1 MLSTSTIKNS
11 RQASHYFSGQD
22 NYYTKEEGLEQS
34 EWYGRGAKAQQLE
47 GQINEQVFEK
57 LLNGVTPAGE
67 PLGKMVDG
75 QIKHRPGWDLTLSA
89 PKSVSIMALVAGDK
103 RLIDAHRQAVKTTLD
118 HIERSCAQARIRK
131 DGDISFERTNNIT
144 AALYH
149 HDLSRA
155 KDPQMHTHSV
165 IMNMTQRTDGKW
177 RSMASSMG
185 KYGEDAKN
193 EVNGFIERVRHN
205 NRFYSKLYETELAFQ
220 VKQLGY
226 EIRTEGKTGV
236 FEIASIPKELNDTF
250 SKRRLEIEAELEKN
264 GTSGGKAA
272 SFATLS
278 TRNKKEIVDRGEMLT
293 LWETEAKA
301 HGINLRQIKE
311 ASVQK
316 AGSVLDSTQETAE
329 SVKTHAINLI
339 QQASKQLAVFQ
350 TNFNLEQLVEYA
362 SKEAMTRHIDVTTLI
377 AAIDHEAK
385 VGGLISITN
394 ELGKSTYMAKST
406 VQDENN
412 LLSLLK
418 ENTATKH
425 LVSLKVVEQIFD
437 QHPEI
442 QKEVHS
448 DLLQVFDSDKVVL
461 IEGEHNKSR
470 LIEPTLRIAQS
481 AGLRSAIISPTQV
494 AGKQLVNE
502 AKPNPQTI
510 WEHIIAIFKDNT
522 PKHYSPMQFI
532 HQAESGKLAEMKP
545 VLLLVDQAHLLSTHQ
560 KAKLVQ
566 WTHDHN
572 AKLLLFGSQDKL
584 LPYQVS
590 TSLKQ
595 LSDHG
600 IKTIANVES
609 LTKNAVIEPEKL
621 AEVFLK
627 LKDKL
632 HEVGHIEDRQQAIAS
647 HFVRLDVSER
657 ATSLI
662 TTASKLGVK
671 VINQQV
677 HDGLTA
683 SGSIK
688 KSIACETLTPVYI
701 HEDKT
706 KLAASYA
713 DNQVV
718 KFNAD
723 YRQLGVKRGDYLK
736 IQQVSSPSNRIIL
749 EKPNGSRIVWHPDRV
764 GSSKVEVFHAE
775 MKEIGVGERL
785 ILTKGMKANG
795 LVKGERCTVE
805 SLNGYHAR
813 IRDQNGKL
821 STLDLA
827 QASNRHIDYG
837 YAATLHSMT
846 HEKPTTLLA
855 DLPAQT
861 INTHQRRL
869 NQLLSQ
875 SSNVHVYTN
884 DIKKLENTLA
894 RQSGNQFS
902 ANEIKDKSDATK
914 ASLHQVHSLI
924 ESELAKLSRTVS
936 SREIVEK
943 AMSVVDYAIHHL
955 SERTTGFSHSDLM
968 ITAMTHAMGDVT
980 PTMLTDVAR
989 AMEKSN
995 ILIRGVVTDQ
1005 TLWTTAEAVKTER
1018 QIMAFAEQDR
1028 GKMQPL
1034 AEAAVVKAHFQG
1046 TSLRG
1051 EQVDAIVSIL
1061 SSTDRVLSIQGRAGT
1076 GKTTMMSS
1084 LDSVLSIKSVVAES
1098 GYALRGIA
1106 PTNKA
1111 VKELSSRG
1119 IPSQTIDSFLAE
1131 IQQLKEKSK
1140 AVNFTKTIFVLDEA
1154 SMVSNR
1160 KMLEVLKVAHDYGI
1174 ARLIPTGDTHQNPA
1188 IESGKPHDLV
1198 QKTLGQVISLDQIQR
1213 QQNPV
1218 LKEAALA
1225 LYEGKTARSFSLLSD
1240 RICEIKNARFNNGVI
1255 AESYSKRVD
1264 AIVDDYFKFKAVN
1277 ESVQIIAPA
1286 HADRR
1291 AINTAIRDRMSETG
1305 KLTGQSFSF
1314 NILTAKD
1321 MTRAERSKADNFEV
1335 GDVLKF
1341 TISQS
1346 KDIRSNDFFRVVNIH
1361 PSHNLLTLAP
1371 YSGEA
1376 KEALW
1381 QIPASR
1387 KQLNHAVEVFKQEER
1402 SLSAGDNIVWMRTNK
1417 QSGVLS
1423 AEVSKVTAIQGNQVS
1438 IIGDDK
1444 REHAFDASLPSQ
1456 MNWDH
1461 GYALTTYSTQGGTYN
1476 TVLGFFETS
1485 RKQLMNLK
1493 TFLVTITRPVNELRL
1508 YTDDK
1513 QKLQELVTNRRGDK
1527 LSSLEVIGQYP
1538 SSKVAKAKTARVGNE
1553 NKPTDA
1559 PSSPTQA
1566 KETKA
1571 RYDRMTMDR
1580 IIDGVNKDAEKIAK
1594 HLLGTPRVNGG
1605 SFLKFGNNQG
1615 SLSVTI
1621 KGERQGW
1628 WNDFSEGK
1636 GGRSM
1641 LSFVQH
1647 QAGLPKQEA
1656 IEFCAR
1662 WVGVGDAGLVL
1673 PSGKLIKTDTSSSI
1687 KLNDSS
1693 KTEEAKKVAF
1703 AKKLASQSEPAMG
1716 TVVERYLKEQRGIVM
1731 EKLPE
1736 DVRYHAGVY
1745 SKLNGQTHPA
1755 MLVIARD
1762 HLGNIKAVQA
1772 TYLDPVTGKKVD
1784 AATIRVQKQSFGSLK
1799 SSTVTLG
1806 KSENSAPTLIAE
1818 GMETGLSL
1826 KQALPHTTVKV
1837 TLSKSNFL
1845 NIDSKSVGEK
1855 VVFCLDQDGK
1865 DIKSDKTVFES
1876 AKRLS
1881 DVNKQVSLMIPSAAS
1896 GVKQD
1901 YNDVLKQAGE
1911 VAIRRDFESATP
1923 YKSMYKEDQS
1933 IVVNGVLLNQKQ
1945 VTALVKQH
1953 EKMTIASL
1961 DLSHIKNNSRATLS
1975 EKMIADLAKK
1985 SMATDIKLD
1994 GMRYQP
2000 LVNDTQPTKTVTT
2013 ITKDIERTI

>member
-1 MLSTSTIKNS
+1 MLSTSAIKS
-11 RQASHYFSGQD
+11 SGQASHYFSGQD

-34 EWYGRGAKAQQLE
+34 EWYGKGAKAQQLE

-118 HIERSCAQARIRK
+118 HIERACAQARIRK
-131 DGDISFERTNNIT
+131 DGDLSFERTNNIT

-165 IMNMTQRTDGKW
+165 IMNMTQRADGKW
-177 RSMASSMG
+177 RSMASSIG

-226 EIRTEGKTGV
+226 EIRTEGKTGI
-236 FEIASIPKELNDTF
+236 FEIAAIPKELNDTF
-250 SKRRLEIEAELEKN
+250 SKRRLEIEAELEER

-278 TRNKKEIVDRGEMLT
+278 TREKKEIVDRGEMLT
-293 LWETEAKA
+293 LWEAEAKA
-301 HGINLRQIKE
+301 HGIDLHEVKE
-311 ASVQK
+311 ASIQK
-316 AGSVLDSTQETAE
+316 AVLMLDSTQKTTE
-329 SVKTHAINLI
+329 SVNTNAIKVI

-350 TNFNLEQLVEYA
+350 TNFSLEQLVEYA
-362 SKEAMTRHIDVTTLI
+362 SKEAITRHIDVTSLL
-377 AAIDHEAK
+377 AAIDHETK
-385 VGGLISITN
+385 VGGLIPIAN

-406 VQDENN
+406 LQDENN

-418 ENTATKH
+418 DNLATKQ
-425 LVSLKVVEQIFD
+425 LISPKVVEQILD
-437 QHPEI
+437 QHSEI
-442 QKEVHS
+442 QKEAHS
-448 DLLQVFDSDKVVL
+448 DLLQVFDKDRVVL
-461 IEGEHNKSR
+461 VEGEENKNR
-470 LIEPTLRIAQS
+470 LIEPTLRISQS
-481 AGLRSAIISPTQV
+481 ARLRSAIISPTQV

-502 AKPNPQTI
+502 VKPQPQTF
-510 WEHIIAIFKDNT
+510 WEHVIAIFKDNT

-532 HQAESGKLAEMKP
+532 NQADSGKLSEMKP
-545 VLLLVDQAHLLSTHQ
+545 ELLIVDQAHLLSTHQ

-566 WTHDHN
+566 WTHDNN

-595 LSDHG
+595 LSDKG
-600 IKTIANVES
+600 IKTIAHVDS
-609 LTKNAVIEPEKL
+609 LTKNAVMEPEKL
-621 AEVFLK
+621 AGMFSQI
-627 LKDKL
+627 KDKL
-632 HEVGHIEDRQQAIAS
+632 HELAHIEDRQQAISS
-647 HFVRLDVSER
+647 HFMRLPANEQKS
-657 ATSLI
+657 TLI
-662 TTASKLGVK
+662 TTASKLGVQ
-671 VINQQV
+671 IMNQQV
-677 HDGLTA
+677 HDGLVA
-683 SGSIK
+683 SCAIK
-688 KSIACETLTPVYI
+688 QSIACETLTPVYI
-701 HEDKT
+701 QEDKV
-706 KLAASYA
+706 KLASSYA
-713 DNQVV
+713 NNQIIR
-718 KFNAD
+718 FNED
-723 YRQLGVKRGDYLK
+723 YRKLGVKRGDYLK
-736 IQQVSSPSNRIIL
+736 IQQVRHPSNRIIL
-749 EKPNGSRIVWHPDRV
+749 EKPNGSRIVWRPDRL

-775 MKEIGVGERL
+775 VKEIGVGERL
-785 ILTKGMKANG
+785 ILTRGIKANG
-795 LVKGERCTVE
+795 LVKGERCTIE
-805 SLNGYHAR
+805 SLNGHHAK
-813 IRDQNGKL
+813 IRDQSGKL
-821 STLDLA
+821 STLDLT
-827 QASNRHIDYG
+827 QPSNRHVDYG

-875 SSNVHVYTN
+875 SSNVHIYTN
-884 DIKKLENTLA
+884 DIKKLENTLT

-902 ANEIKDKSDATK
+902 ANEIKEKSDATK
-914 ASLHQVHSLI
+914 AALHQVHTLI
-924 ESELAKLSRTVS
+924 EGELAKLSRSAS
-936 SREIVEK
+936 SWDIVEK
-943 AMSVVDYAIHHL
+943 AVSAVDYALHHL

-968 ITAMTHAMGDVT
+968 VAAMTYAMGEVT

-995 ILIRGVVTDQ
+995 ILIRGVATDQ
-1005 TLWTTAEAVKTER
+1005 TIWTTAEAVKTER
-1018 QIMAFAEQDR
+1018 QIMALAEQDR

-1034 AEAAVVKAHFQG
+1034 AEASAVKAHFQG
-1046 TSLRG
+1046 SSLRG
-1051 EQVDAIVSIL
+1051 EQVDAIASIL

-1084 LDSVLSIKSVVAES
+1084 LDSALSIKNVVAES

-1111 VKELSSRG
+1111 VKELTSRG

-1131 IQQLKEKSK
+1131 IQQLKEKSQ
-1140 AVNFTKTIFVLDEA
+1140 AVDFTKTIFVLDEA

-1160 KMLEVLKVAHDYGI
+1160 KMLEVMQVAHDYGF
-1174 ARLIPTGDTHQNPA
+1174 ARLIPTGDIHQNPA

-1198 QKTLGQVISLDQIQR
+1198 QRSLGHVISLDQIQR
-1213 QQNPV
+1213 QQNLV
-1218 LKEAALA
+1218 LREAALA
-1225 LYEGKTARSFSLLSD
+1225 LYEGKTARSFALLSD
-1240 RICEIKNARFNNGVI
+1240 RICEIKNADFSKEAI
-1255 AESYSKRVD
+1255 TESYSKRVD
-1264 AIVDDYFKFKAVN
+1264 AIVSDYFKFKALN

-1286 HADRR
+1286 HMDRR
-1291 AINTAIRDRMSETG
+1291 AINTAIRERMSEVG
-1305 KLTGQSFSF
+1305 ELISQSHSF
-1314 NILTAKD
+1314 KILTAKD

-1335 GDVLKF
+1335 GDVMKF

-1346 KDIRSNDFFRVVNIH
+1346 KDIRSNDFFRVINIE

-1371 YSGEA
+1371 YSGDA
-1376 KEALW
+1376 KEVLW
-1381 QIPASR
+1381 QIPTSR
-1387 KQLNHAVEVFKQEER
+1387 KQLNHVVEVFKEEER
-1402 SLSAGDNIVWMRTNK
+1402 NLSAGDKIVWMRTNK

-1423 AEVSKVTAIQGNQVS
+1423 AEVSKVTAIQGCQVS
-1438 IIGDDK
+1438 ILADDK
-1444 REHAFDASLPSQ
+1444 REHTFDASLPSQ

-1493 TFLVTITRPVNELRL
+1493 TFLVTITRPVNELKL

-1513 QKLQELVTNRRGDK
+1513 QKLQELVTNKRGDK

-1538 SSKVAKAKTARVGNE
+1538 ASKVAKTKIVKSGHE
-1553 NKPTDA
+1553 NKETAEPN
-1559 PSSPTQA
+1559 SPTQA

-1571 RYDRMTMDR
+1571 RYDRLKMDR

-1594 HLLGTPRVNGG
+1594 HLLGSPKVNGG
-1605 SFLKFGNNQG
+1605 SFLKFGSNQG

-1647 QAGLPKQEA
+1647 QTGLPKQEA

-1662 WVGVGDAGLVL
+1662 WVGVGDVGLVQ
-1673 PSGKLIKTDTSSSI
+1673 PSVKAIKADTNLSNKPSEST
-1687 KLNDSS
+1687 KA
-1693 KTEEAKKVAF
+1693 EEAKKVAF

-1716 TVVERYLKEQRGIVM
+1716 TVVERYLKEQRSIVM
-1731 EKLPE
+1731 EKLPA

-1784 AATIRVQKQSFGSLK
+1784 ASTITVQKQSFGSLK
-1799 SSTVTLG
+1799 GSTVTLG
-1806 KSENSAPTLIAE
+1806 NSEKGAPTLIAE

-1826 KQALPHTTVKV
+1826 KQALPNTAVKV

-1845 NIDSKSVGEK
+1845 NINPKSVGEK
-1855 VVFCLDQDGK
+1855 VVLCLDQDGK
-1865 DIKSDKTVFES
+1865 DLKADKTVFES

-1881 DVNKQVSLMIPSAAS
+1881 DANKQVALMVPSAAS
-1896 GVKQD
+1896 VVKQD
-1901 YNDVLKQAGE
+1901 YNDVLKQVGE
-1911 VAIRRDFESATP
+1911 AAIRRDFDSAIP
-1923 YKSMYKEDQS
+1923 YKSMYPDSQS
-1933 IVVNGVLLNQKQ
+1933 VVVNGTSLDRKQ
-1945 VTALVKQH
+1945 VAVLANQH
-1953 EKMTIASL
+1953 EKMIGAAI
-1961 DLSHIKNNSRATLS
+1961 DLISANGKTRTPFS
-1975 EKMIADLAKK
+1975 EKMIAELAKN
-1985 SMATDIKLD
+1985 SVTPNQKLD
-1994 GMRYQP
+1994 GMAYQS
-2000 LVNDTQPTKTVTT
+2000 LVKDTQPTKV
-2013 ITKDIERTI
+2013 ITPITREIEQNI